1 MLIVFDKGLRQARD
15 DGFAHAPAGVTASP
29 THRTTPDVS
38 DLGCPNGVEP
48 FHQRPTCRPT
58 VNEPVHRDED
68 AKTEHAPEENERS
81 NAYANDVPDRKK
93 GDGEVHASVN
103 SG

>member
-15 DGFAHAPAGVTASP
+15 DGFAHAPEGVNAP
-29 THRTTPDVS
+29 HNHRTNPDVS
-38 DLGCPNGVEP
+38 NLSCPNGVKP
-48 FHQRPTCRPT
+48 FHQRPACRPT

-68 AKTEHAPEENERS
+68 AKTEHATEENERG
-81 NAYANDVPDRKK
+81 NAYADDVPDREK
-93 GDGEVHASVN
+93 GNGKVHASVN